1 MPITLK
7 LPTIDDNP
15 ILLAETRPNK
25 INEFIQNLPYGDPIS
40 AASDLV
46 EELQILNSQK
56 VAFTNRLNALESYRP
71 AAIQVYQNLIPHF
84 SNASIPISKNDLA
97 FAAAAEHLWQEFAS
111 GYKLALVDLQNKIL
125 NLNNDRSTALVVQR
139 AIHALK
145 EITLIY
151 YMAYRTPSPS
161 IWAELHQLYF
171 CAIQQN
177 ADQITVSS
185 GIADISE
192 ITASSTYMQVL
203 LMALANPNRLANQD
217 ILKVETYLAKI
228 ASDAELRPLGL
239 IDNPAG
245 IFLIELDGDKP
256 PIPYTKNKDIP
267 NPDTDI
273 ILITLNLARR
283 IHAHLKALKNGVI
296 PSDGSLPT
304 DAISSHFEDLL
315 THLIKHFGK
324 TPQRVFSRSKKSDGM
339 ELGIGIQ
346 AAHHFIPKVG
356 SEFKNFMTPNNA
368 IKPSRWQILNAGAGG
383 YALRKFNSSL
393 TEMHVG
399 DIAAIKNSKSLN
411 WELGVLR
418 WANINDLNQLDAGI
432 ELISPSASAIKIE
445 SDNLMSEGLLLPE
458 ITALKQP
465 ASIIAPRSKYTLG
478 QSLQIVLNDKFTK
491 VQISKLIERTPTFER
506 FQFDLI

>member
-1 MPITLK
+1 
-7 LPTIDDNP
+7 
-15 ILLAETRPNK
+15 
-25 INEFIQNLPYGDPIS
+25 
-40 AASDLV
+40 
-46 EELQILNSQK
+46 
-56 VAFTNRLNALESYRP
+56 
-71 AAIQVYQNLIPHF
+71 
-84 SNASIPISKNDLA
+84 
-97 FAAAAEHLWQEFAS
+97 
-111 GYKLALVDLQNKIL
+111 
-125 NLNNDRSTALVVQR
+125 
-139 AIHALK
+139 
-145 EITLIY
+145 
-151 YMAYRTPSPS
+151 
-161 IWAELHQLYF
+161 
-171 CAIQQN
+171 
-177 ADQITVSS
+177 
-185 GIADISE
+185 
-192 ITASSTYMQVL
+192 
-203 LMALANPNRLANQD
+203 
-217 ILKVETYLAKI
+217 
-228 ASDAELRPLGL
+228 
-239 IDNPAG
+239 
-245 IFLIELDGDKP
+245 
-256 PIPYTKNKDIP
+256 
-267 NPDTDI
+267 
-273 ILITLNLARR
+273 
-283 IHAHLKALKNGVI
+283 
-296 PSDGSLPT
+296 
-304 DAISSHFEDLL
+304 
-315 THLIKHFGK
+315 
-324 TPQRVFSRSKKSDGM
+324 M

-356 SEFKNFMTPNNA
+356 SEFKNFMTPNSA